1 MKISTFPLPS
11 TPCAR
16 ARKNHDEHHGGGDR
30 RNEAQ
35 RAHPDLRP
43 PGKSNPA
50 HRQIN
55 IHPRFDRQGPERAVE
70 LTLERQRLEHPRQR
84 PPHAANDR
92 RCLAH
97 VFPRRRRLQIVL
109 DRQGGQR
116 GGEDEH
122 GERHHEP
129 DRRKEPEPAS
139 PQEMGEVAPIEQAR
153 RHEETARH
161 EQHVE
166 RHLGDLSPDIVVSKV
181 APVDAKGGPAV
192 GKHNGEGREQPQQRE
207 IVVAAPRVFGK
218 AHQAPTLWS
227 GLRAVG
233 VTRPPEP
240 AARAPPAAAPSEDR
254 RP

>member
-11 TPCAR
+11 TPLR
-16 ARKNHDEHHGGGDR
+16 AGAQNDDEHQCGGDR
-30 RNEAQ
+30 RDVTQ

-50 HRQIN
+50 DRQIN
-55 IHPRFDRQGPERAVE
+55 VHPRFDWQRPQRAVE
-70 LTLERQRLEHPRQR
+70 LTLERQRLEHARQR
-84 PPHAANDR
+84 PTHAANDCR
-92 RCLAH
+92 GLAH

-129 DRRKEPEPAS
+129 HRRKEPQRPG

-153 RHEETARH
+153 RHKETARH

-181 APVDAKGGPAV
+181 APVDAQRRPAV
-192 GKHNGEGREQPQQRE
+192 VKHDGEGREQPQQRE

-233 VTRPPEP
+233 VTRPPEL